1 VEVVSASPL
10 SDASKSQLIAQI
22 AKLVGSQRVNP
33 TYTQD
38 QSLLGGAII
47 RIGSTVYDGSVRS
60 QLQHLKQSLIA
71 SLA

>member
-1 VEVVSASPL
+1 M
-10 SDASKSQLIAQI
+10 AQI
-22 AKLVGSQRVNP
+22 AKLVGNQQVSP

-47 RIGSTVYDGSVRS
+47 KIGATVYDGSVRS
-60 QLQHLKQSLIA
+60 QLQSLKQSLIA